1 MLWLACH
8 NPDINWKTGE
18 VKITRYLDEY
28 GKQQRPKQRKLEQEK
43 QKKRSKRR
51 RRRKRKIKLKDQYI

>member
-28 GKQQRPKQRKLEQEK
+28 RKQ
-43 QKKRSKRR
+43 
-51 RRRKRKIKLKDQYI
+51 